1 MTQNDNWHVG
11 SAIFGSHSGSISK
24 PAVRTSRSH
33 PLEVASIPVG
43 TKGGRIGV
51 TFCPGKKGPSAFGAP
66 WNRDLT
72 VDIEAIRAWGAS
84 SVLTLIEPHEF
95 DLLSVKGLP
104 DAVRAAG
111 LVWHQAPIPDVS
123 IPGPAFIAAW
133 RSIGP
138 RISEQLRTGGSIVVH
153 CRGGLGRAGM
163 VAAMLLVTMGEDPRR
178 AIERVRAVRPG
189 AIETPAQ
196 EAYVL
201 SQEAP
206 NV

>member
-1 MTQNDNWHVG
+1 MTNDDTWHVG
-11 SAIFGSHSGSISK
+11 QAVFGSHSLPKSRR
-24 PAVRTSRSH
+24 PARTSITD
-33 PLEVASIPVG
+33 PLQIATITVG
-43 TKGGRIGV
+43 ENGGKVGV

-189 AIETPAQ
+189 AIETPEQ

-201 SQEAP
+201 GQGVA

>member
-1 MTQNDNWHVG
+1 MTNDDTWNVG
-11 SAIFGSHSGSISK
+11 QAVFGSHSLPKSRR
-24 PAVRTSRSH
+24 PARTSITD
-33 PLEVASIPVG
+33 PLQIATITVG
-43 TKGGRIGV
+43 ENGGKVGV

-189 AIETPAQ
+189 AIETPEQ

-201 SQEAP
+201 GQGVA